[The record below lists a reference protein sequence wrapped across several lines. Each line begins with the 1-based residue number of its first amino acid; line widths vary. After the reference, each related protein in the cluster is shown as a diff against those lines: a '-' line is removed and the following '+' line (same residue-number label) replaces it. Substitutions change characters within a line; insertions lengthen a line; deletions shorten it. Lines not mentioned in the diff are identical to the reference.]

1 VRSAG
6 EAARP
11 RMALANRIA
20 AGLLTLT
27 VVTMVVA
34 KYF

>member
-1 VRSAG
+1 MSRALK
-6 EAARP
+6 P
-11 RMALANRIA
+11 TTDLANRIA